1 MHFMLE
7 TWTNTS
13 QNLIRIFEFSVLA
26 GSKFKVYKSISMPQF
41 DIYIPDLKSNMK
53 EIIKQI

>member
-26 GSKFKVYKSISMPQF
+26 GSKFKVYKGISMPQF
-41 DIYIPDLKSNMK
+41 DIYIPD
-53 EIIKQI
+53 